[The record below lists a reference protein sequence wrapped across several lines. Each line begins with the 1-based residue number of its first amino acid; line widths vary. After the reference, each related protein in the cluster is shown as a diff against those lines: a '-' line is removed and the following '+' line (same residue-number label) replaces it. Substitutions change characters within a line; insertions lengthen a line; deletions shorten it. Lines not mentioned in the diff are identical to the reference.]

1 MVSTQHSALM
11 KGTPGP
17 ILGTEA
23 MITVT
28 DAVELGVRPP
38 PRMRCSTPA
47 VGFWLAE
54 RAELVD
60 SVAPT
65 R

>member
-1 MVSTQHSALM
+1 M

-28 DAVELGVRPP
+28 DAVELGVHPP

-54 RAELVD
+54 LAELVD